1 MNKFYQE
8 FFFIEDLSG
17 AQNVITITADC
28 IDSLLY
34 SFDKENWRDVCI
46 SDKTAVIPLAVIP
59 LAANG
64 KCYFRGW
71 CPDGFSDGSRRITF
85 KAGKAHKVGGNINTL
100 VCGTVQGALAWQG
113 CPKLH
118 YLFTHDY
125 ALVDAGD
132 LVLPA
137 MTLSHLCYSGMF
149 MGCKS
154 LTTAPELP
162 ATTLADLCYSYMFYG
177 CTSLTKA
184 PELPEAVKVDEISN
198 MLGYTIEDCCP
209 HMLDRAC
216 TDGCTPLK

>member
-1 MNKFYQE
+1 MKSKNE

-46 SDKTAVIPLAVIP
+46 SDKTAVVP

-71 CPDGFSDGSRRITF
+71 RPDGVFSDLCKQITF
-85 KAGKAHKVGGNINTL
+85 SAVRAHKVGGNINTL
-100 VCGTVQGALAWQG
+100 VCGTVEGALAWQG
-113 CPKLH
+113 CPML
-118 YLFTHDY
+118 YRLFTHDY

-137 MTLSHLCYSGMF
+137 MTLSYLCYSCMF
-149 MGCKS
+149 YECTS
-154 LTTAPELP
+154 LTKAPELP
-162 ATTLADLCYSYMFYG
+162 ATTLTDLCYSYMFYG

-184 PELPEAVKVDEISN
+184 RELPEAVKVDEISS
-198 MLGYTIEDCCP
+198 MLGHTIEDCCSN
-209 HMLDRAC
+209 MLDRAC
-216 TDGCTPLK
+216 SNGCTSLK